1 MCEVLIARFL
11 HPVQERPGSTLIGE
25 FRFAGDSPLEGDGL
39 ELLVPRHA
47 KSADFRSIPSIAG
60 GSSTRR
66 E

>member
-39 ELLVPRHA
+39 ELLVPRHEIRGFP
-47 KSADFRSIPSIAG
+47 KYPEHRGRF
-60 GSSTRR
+60 
-66 E
+66 